1 MAKFA
6 PVKELL
12 AAKRIPLLVGLVAG
26 FMAVILLQRERAEW
40 QAQSGA
46 GPQKEIL
53 VVTRDVAANE
63 IVQAAWMQARPV
75 PAAYVH
81 PLSIG
86 SSDKEVVA
94 GVAAAHP
101 LKADQPLLWSDL
113 VDIRAQDNEMADIV
127 RPNERAVSLRVNEV
141 SGVGRMIRNNDHV
154 DILGTFDRPS
164 GEVVTVPILQNVVVV
179 ATGQTLHG
187 AGNVD
192 YATISVS
199 VSPQEAALLTL
210 AQETGRLTY
219 VLRNNHD
226 WDTVPDL
233 QRVSL
238 DDLFEDARRK
248 AVQDT
253 HNIRIVR
260 GKL

>member
-1 MAKFA
+1 MNKLKMLFT
-6 PVKELL
+6 
-12 AAKRIPLLVGLVAG
+12 AKRIPLLVGLISG
-26 FMAVILLQRERAEW
+26 LLAVILLQRERDEW
-40 QAQSGA
+40 RAKSGE

-53 VVTRDVAANE
+53 MVTRNVAAKE
-63 IVQAAWMQARPV
+63 MLQTAWLQARPV
-75 PAAYVH
+75 PALYVH

-86 SSDKEVVA
+86 SADKEIVG

-101 LKADQPLLWSDL
+101 LKSGQPLLWSDL
-113 VDIRAQDNEMADIV
+113 ADIRAQDNEMADIV

-154 DILGTFDRPS
+154 DILGTFNRPD
-164 GEVVTVPILQNVVVV
+164 GEILTVPILQNVVVV

-192 YATISVS
+192 YGTISVS

-238 DDLFEDARRK
+238 DDLFEDSKRK
-248 AVQDT
+248 AVQENR
-253 HNIRIVR
+253 NIRIVR